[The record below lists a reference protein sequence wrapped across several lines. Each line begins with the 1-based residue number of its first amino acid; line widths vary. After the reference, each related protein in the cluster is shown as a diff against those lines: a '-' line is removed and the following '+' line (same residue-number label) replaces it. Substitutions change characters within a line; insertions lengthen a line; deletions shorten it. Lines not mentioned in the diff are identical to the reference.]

1 MRHDF
6 ERSTLKDWGG
16 SFVMRPGDPWF
27 TNEHS
32 VGLIPYSCMSWWFGE
47 IKCKPIFLYETQMFD
62 TIDIST
68 QFLRFL

>member
-1 MRHDF
+1 
-6 ERSTLKDWGG
+6 
-16 SFVMRPGDPWF
+16 MRPGDPWF